1 MDSKK
6 FRKPNSTDRQK
17 NMLVDFIVFH
27 PELVSGKN
35 TIKSTVGP
43 NKSWNE
49 WRKTWCDLKTNIK
62 GKAGIMRKEQ
72 NKTGGGEVDYSELSE
87 LEKKVLDVLGPTVVE
102 GHSSISESPAD
113 MTFLKSNTLLTEDT
127 TACYDNVQNINENTQ
142 QVSSNDLDR
151 DDVEEMFDA
160 CFSGLEEITEN
171 DNDMPSVPEYFSS
184 IQLPK
189 SPIRSNSGKNFRKKK
204 NILSRIVEASRSLA
218 SISSERNKLKANYY
232 KQKLLLLERQ
242 TVAKEKK
249 ANALCLIAE
258 SIAAKYK
265 INK

>member
-6 FRKPNSTDRQK
+6 FRKPISTDRQK

-35 TIKSTVGP
+35 TIKSTVKQRQKLWENIANALNSEVRP

-49 WRKTWCDLKTNIK
+49 WR
-62 GKAGIMRKEQ
+62 
-72 NKTGGGEVDYSELSE
+72 KTGGGEVDYSELSE

-204 NILSRIVEASRSLA
+204 NILSRTIEASRSLA

-249 ANALCLIAE
+249 ANALCLITQ

>member
-113 MTFLKSNTLLTEDT
+113 MTFLKSNTL
-127 TACYDNVQNINENTQ
+127 
-142 QVSSNDLDR
+142 
-151 DDVEEMFDA
+151 